1 MKLELVFE
9 LPVLLMIFQN
19 KRHLEIFDLS
29 KDNRFNITGEFT
41 VEINDENQNYK
52 LVAIHPNKT
61 IVWVSDYSSLETR
74 TYQSSKLELAPNVW
88 LGYNVEILNHTKEE
102 VESQEV
108 KAKLS
113 YPARDVSVGG
123 LYTLKDDSFSTD
135 LKVKWLKNDVEE
147 GETPE
152 EKVIES
158 SLQWQDH
165 KLSEKNEDHQSLL
178 LGLKHPSFDKDL
190 TINGSYYRDAMKSAK
205 VEVDYVYTEDEDHHA
220 KFTAEVKNWSE
231 ELGYKNYT
239 VSAFASHPASSL
251 NLLYDA
257 SVGLKPN
264 YYRIEATG
272 LYKISYLAEMEL
284 DMVSFIDVDKKEIK
298 FYVSSSENFKSLK
311 LF

>member
-1 MKLELVFE
+1 M
-9 LPVLLMIFQN
+9 
-19 KRHLEIFDLS
+19 FDLS

-41 VEINDENQNYK
+41 VEIEDENQNYK
-52 LVAIHPNKT
+52 LVAIHPNRT
-61 IVWVSDYSSLETR
+61 IVWTSDYSSLETR
-74 TYQSSKLELAPNVW
+74 TYQSSKIELASNVW
-88 LGYNVEILNHTKEE
+88 LGYNLEILNHTKVE

-135 LKVKWLKNDVEE
+135 FKVKWLKKEVEA
-147 GETPE
+147 GETPI

-158 SLQWQDH
+158 NILWRDH
-165 KLSEKNEDHQSLL
+165 KASETNKDHQSIM
-178 LGLKHPSFDKDL
+178 LGLKHPSFDKDV
-190 TINGSYYRDAMKSAK
+190 TINGFYYRDAMKSAR
-205 VEVDYVYTEDEDHHA
+205 VEIDYVYTEDEDHHA
-220 KFTAEVKNWSE
+220 KFAAEIKNWSE

-239 VSAFASHPASSL
+239 VSVLSSHPATNL

-257 SVGLKPN
+257 SIGLKPN

-272 LYKISYLAEMEL
+272 LYKISFLAEMEL

-298 FYVSSSENFKSLK
+298 VYVCFTIK
-311 LF
+311 FI